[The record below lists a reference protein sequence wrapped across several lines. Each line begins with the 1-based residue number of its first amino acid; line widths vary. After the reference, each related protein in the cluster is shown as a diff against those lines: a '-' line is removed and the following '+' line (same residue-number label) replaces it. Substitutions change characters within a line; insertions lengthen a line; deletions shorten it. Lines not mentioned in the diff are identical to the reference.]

1 MKGLTMKQIFK
12 SRERLWVSLF
22 IISFAILLVTPQLF
36 TRKVILGSDSI
47 FHYNRFYEAAMQLK
61 NGNFSYFLSL
71 YGFQQSGRIVN
82 ALYGPF
88 FAYLQGGLIL
98 ISGTWFR
105 YQIVSRVLLHI
116 LAESSMYAL
125 LKQCKVKTS
134 IALSL
139 GLLYATTFS
148 IQYWTMRQGFSSWG
162 AALLPYCFIPAI
174 HYVFYQRVDQVRL
187 ALSMALIFQIHVL
200 SALMLAMMYLPFY
213 LYTFVK
219 ATTSKKKETILK
231 VLIAVIL
238 FLLLTVNV
246 WGVILYLRG
255 ANHLLDPFINREIG
269 KNGIDGTARYW
280 LYTPISLMVLLIL
293 QFIYAIV
300 NWKKLAR
307 WKRILHFIYFVF
319 FFLSTGLFPWQYLVE
334 NGNTFAE
341 LIQFPFRFF
350 VPATILLLAITGLTV
365 TRFVNWRKS
374 IAVLLF
380 AFAGVGLIQN
390 IMDTTDRVKSA
401 AQDGELISIVKHT
414 YVEGDYQ
421 TISLTMN
428 DSDLSQF
435 LNLVVKSTPDYV
447 PIYGTIGKQ
456 NTYDLYYENIVTNQR
471 TEKLIKDN
479 YLVLTWQADEG
490 EELNLPIVVYKD
502 SILTLN
508 GKELD
513 KDDYN
518 LSTIGTPT
526 VSSQEGKNKLEL
538 RYQEPEWLFV
548 AISAPLIVLGTI
560 GLQCLYTKISIKG
573 SLSTVVG

>member
-1 MKGLTMKQIFK
+1 MKQIFK

-22 IISFAILLVTPQLF
+22 IIGFAILLVTPQLF

-246 WGVILYLRG
+246 WGVLFYLRG

-269 KNGIDGTARYW
+269 KNEIDGTARYW

-548 AISAPLIVLGTI
+548 AISAPLVVLGTI
-560 GLQCLYTKISIKG
+560 GLQWLYTKISIKK
-573 SLSTVVG
+573 VA

>member
-1 MKGLTMKQIFK
+1 MKQIFK

-22 IISFAILLVTPQLF
+22 IIVFAILLVTPQLF

-82 ALYGPF
+82 ALYGPS

-435 LNLVVKSTPDYV
+435 LNLVVKPTPDYV

-456 NTYDLYYENIVTNQR
+456 NTYDLYYENIVTNQK

-490 EELNLPIVVYKD
+490 EELKLPIVVYKD

-548 AISAPLIVLGTI
+548 AISAPLIVLGII
-560 GLQCLYTKISIKG
+560 GLQWIYIKVK
-573 SLSTVVG
+573 TQRVA

>member
-1 MKGLTMKQIFK
+1 MKRIFK

-22 IISFAILLVTPQLF
+22 IIAFAILLVTPQLF

-238 FLLLTVNV
+238 FLLLTVNI
-246 WGVILYLRG
+246 WGVLLYLRG

-300 NWKKLAR
+300 NWKKLAK

-435 LNLVVKSTPDYV
+435 LNLVVKPTPDYV
-447 PIYGTIGKQ
+447 PIYGKIGKQ

-471 TEKLIKDN
+471 TEKLIEDN

-502 SILTLN
+502 SILILN

-548 AISAPLIVLGTI
+548 AISAPLIVIGII
-560 GLQCLYTKISIKG
+560 GLQWIYIKIK
-573 SLSTVVG
+573 TQRVA

>member
-1 MKGLTMKQIFK
+1 MKQIFK

-88 FAYLQGGLIL
+88 FSYLQGGLIL

-246 WGVILYLRG
+246 WGVLLYLRG

-401 AQDGELISIVKHT
+401 VQDGELISIVKHT

-435 LNLVVKSTPDYV
+435 LNLVVKPTPDYV

-490 EELNLPIVVYKD
+490 EKLNLPIVVYKD

-548 AISAPLIVLGTI
+548 AISAPLIVLGII
-560 GLQCLYTKISIKG
+560 GLQWIYIKVK
-573 SLSTVVG
+573 TQRVA

>member
-1 MKGLTMKQIFK
+1 MKQIFK

-22 IISFAILLVTPQLF
+22 IIGFAILLVTPQLF

-435 LNLVVKSTPDYV
+435 LNLVVKPTPDYV

-471 TEKLIKDN
+471 TEKLIEDN

-548 AISAPLIVLGTI
+548 AISAPLIVLGII
-560 GLQCLYTKISIKG
+560 GLQWIYIKVK
-573 SLSTVVG
+573 TQRVA

>member
-1 MKGLTMKQIFK
+1 MKQIFK

-22 IISFAILLVTPQLF
+22 IIVFAILLVTPQLF

-187 ALSMALIFQIHVL
+187 ALSMALIFQVHVL
-200 SALMLAMMYLPFY
+200 SALMLVMMYLPFY

-219 ATTSKKKETILK
+219 VTASKKKETIVK

-238 FLLLTVNV
+238 FLLLTVIV
-246 WGVILYLRG
+246 WGVLLYLRG

-435 LNLVVKSTPDYV
+435 LNLVVKPTPDYV

-471 TEKLIKDN
+471 TEKLIEDN

-538 RYQEPEWLFV
+538 RYQEPKWIFV
-548 AISAPLIVLGTI
+548 AISAPLIVLGI
-560 GLQCLYTKISIKG
+560 VSLQWIYIKVK
-573 SLSTVVG
+573 TQKVA

>member
-1 MKGLTMKQIFK
+1 MKQIFK

-246 WGVILYLRG
+246 WGVLLYLRG

-435 LNLVVKSTPDYV
+435 LNLVVKPTPDYV

-490 EELNLPIVVYKD
+490 EELNLPIVVYKNF
-502 SILTLN
+502 ILTLN

-538 RYQEPEWLFV
+538 RYHEPEWLFV
-548 AISAPLIVLGTI
+548 AISAPLIVLGII
-560 GLQCLYTKISIKG
+560 GLQWIYIKVK
-573 SLSTVVG
+573 TQRVA

>member
-22 IISFAILLVTPQLF
+22 IIVFAILLVTPQLF

-187 ALSMALIFQIHVL
+187 ALSMALIFQVHVL
-200 SALMLAMMYLPFY
+200 SALMLVMMYLPFY

-219 ATTSKKKETILK
+219 VTASKKKETIVK
-231 VLIAVIL
+231 ILIAVIL

-246 WGVILYLRG
+246 WGVLLYLRG

-435 LNLVVKSTPDYV
+435 LNLVVKPTPDYV

-471 TEKLIKDN
+471 TEKLIEDN

-538 RYQEPEWLFV
+538 RYQEPKWIFV
-548 AISAPLIVLGTI
+548 AISAPLIVLGI
-560 GLQCLYTKISIKG
+560 VSLQWIYIKVK
-573 SLSTVVG
+573 TQKVA

>member
-162 AALLPYCFIPAI
+162 AALVPYCFIPAI

-401 AQDGELISIVKHT
+401 VQDGELISIVKHT

-435 LNLVVKSTPDYV
+435 LNLVVKPTPDYV

-548 AISAPLIVLGTI
+548 AISTPLIVLGII
-560 GLQCLYTKISIKG
+560 GLQWIYIKVK
-573 SLSTVVG
+573 TQRVA

>member
-1 MKGLTMKQIFK
+1 MKQIFK

-22 IISFAILLVTPQLF
+22 IIVFAILLVTPQLF

-187 ALSMALIFQIHVL
+187 ALSMALIFQVHVL
-200 SALMLAMMYLPFY
+200 SALMLVMMYLPFY

-219 ATTSKKKETILK
+219 VTASKKKETIVK

-246 WGVILYLRG
+246 WGVLLYLRG

-380 AFAGVGLIQN
+380 VFAGVGLIQN

-435 LNLVVKSTPDYV
+435 LNLVVKPTPDYV

-471 TEKLIKDN
+471 TEKLIEDN

-538 RYQEPEWLFV
+538 RYQEPEWIFV
-548 AISAPLIVLGTI
+548 AISAPLIVLGI
-560 GLQCLYTKISIKG
+560 ISLQWIYIKVK
-573 SLSTVVG
+573 TQKVA

>member
-1 MKGLTMKQIFK
+1 MKQIFK

-22 IISFAILLVTPQLF
+22 IIGFAILLVTPQLF

-246 WGVILYLRG
+246 WGVLLYLRG

-401 AQDGELISIVKHT
+401 ARDGELISIVKHT

-435 LNLVVKSTPDYV
+435 LNLVVKPTPDYV

-548 AISAPLIVLGTI
+548 AISAPLIVLGII
-560 GLQCLYTKISIKG
+560 GLQWIYIKVK
-573 SLSTVVG
+573 TQRVA

>member
-1 MKGLTMKQIFK
+1 MKQIFK

-22 IISFAILLVTPQLF
+22 IIGFAILLVTPQLF

-246 WGVILYLRG
+246 WGVLLYLRD

-435 LNLVVKSTPDYV
+435 LNLVVKPTPDYV

-471 TEKLIKDN
+471 TEKLIEDN

-548 AISAPLIVLGTI
+548 AIFAPLIVLGI
-560 GLQCLYTKISIKG
+560 IVLQWIYIKVK
-573 SLSTVVG
+573 TQKVA

>member
-1 MKGLTMKQIFK
+1 MKQIFK

-22 IISFAILLVTPQLF
+22 IIGFAILLVTPQLF

-246 WGVILYLRG
+246 WGVLLYLRG

-435 LNLVVKSTPDYV
+435 LNLVVKPTPDYV

-548 AISAPLIVLGTI
+548 AISAPLIVLGII
-560 GLQCLYTKISIKG
+560 GLQWINIKVK
-573 SLSTVVG
+573 TQRVA

>member
-1 MKGLTMKQIFK
+1 MKQIFK

-390 IMDTTDRVKSA
+390 IMDTTDRVNSA

-435 LNLVVKSTPDYV
+435 LNLVVKPTPDYV

-471 TEKLIKDN
+471 TEKLIEDN

-548 AISAPLIVLGTI
+548 AIFAPLIVLGI
-560 GLQCLYTKISIKG
+560 IVLQWIYIKVK
-573 SLSTVVG
+573 TQKVA

>member
-1 MKGLTMKQIFK
+1 MKQIFK

-421 TISLTMN
+421 TINLTMN

-435 LNLVVKSTPDYV
+435 LNLVVKPTPDYV

-548 AISAPLIVLGTI
+548 AISAPLIVLGII
-560 GLQCLYTKISIKG
+560 GLQWIYIKVK
-573 SLSTVVG
+573 TQRVA

>member
-22 IISFAILLVTPQLF
+22 IIGFAILLVTPQLF

-246 WGVILYLRG
+246 WGVLLYLRG

-435 LNLVVKSTPDYV
+435 LNLVVKPTPDYV

-548 AISAPLIVLGTI
+548 AISAPLIVLGII
-560 GLQCLYTKISIKG
+560 GLQWINIKVK
-573 SLSTVVG
+573 TQRVA

>member
-1 MKGLTMKQIFK
+1 MKQIFK

-246 WGVILYLRG
+246 WGVLLYLRG

-390 IMDTTDRVKSA
+390 IRDTTDRVKSA

-456 NTYDLYYENIVTNQR
+456 NTYDLYYENIVMNQR

-548 AISAPLIVLGTI
+548 AISAPLVVLGTI
-560 GLQCLYTKISIKG
+560 GLQWLYTKISIKK
-573 SLSTVVG
+573 VA

>member
-1 MKGLTMKQIFK
+1 MKQIFK

-22 IISFAILLVTPQLF
+22 IIVFAILLVTPQLF

-116 LAESSMYAL
+116 LSESSMYAL

-187 ALSMALIFQIHVL
+187 ALSMALIFQVHVL
-200 SALMLAMMYLPFY
+200 SALMLVMMYLPFY
-213 LYTFVK
+213 IYTFVK
-219 ATTSKKKETILK
+219 VTASKKKETIVK

-246 WGVILYLRG
+246 WGVLLYLRG

-293 QFIYAIV
+293 QFIYAIA

-435 LNLVVKSTPDYV
+435 LNLVVKPTPDYV

-471 TEKLIKDN
+471 TEKLIEDN

-538 RYQEPEWLFV
+538 RYQEPEWIFV
-548 AISAPLIVLGTI
+548 AISAPLIVLGI
-560 GLQCLYTKISIKG
+560 ISLQWIYIKVK
-573 SLSTVVG
+573 TQKVA

>member
-1 MKGLTMKQIFK
+1 MKQIFK

-22 IISFAILLVTPQLF
+22 IIVFAILLVTPQLF

-187 ALSMALIFQIHVL
+187 ALSMALIFQVHVL
-200 SALMLAMMYLPFY
+200 SALMLVMMYLPFY

-219 ATTSKKKETILK
+219 VTASKKKETIVK
-231 VLIAVIL
+231 ILIAVIL

-246 WGVILYLRG
+246 WGVLLYLRG

-435 LNLVVKSTPDYV
+435 LNLVVKPTPDYV

-471 TEKLIKDN
+471 TEKLIEDN

-538 RYQEPEWLFV
+538 RYQEPKWIFV
-548 AISAPLIVLGTI
+548 AISAPLIVLGI
-560 GLQCLYTKISIKG
+560 VSLQWIYIKVK
-573 SLSTVVG
+573 TQKVA

>member
-1 MKGLTMKQIFK
+1 MKQIFK

-390 IMDTTDRVKSA
+390 IMDITDRVNSA

-435 LNLVVKSTPDYV
+435 LNLVVKPTPDYV

-471 TEKLIKDN
+471 TEKLIEDN

-548 AISAPLIVLGTI
+548 AISTPLIVLGII
-560 GLQCLYTKISIKG
+560 GLQWIYIKVK
-573 SLSTVVG
+573 TQRVA

>member
-1 MKGLTMKQIFK
+1 MKQIFK

-390 IMDTTDRVKSA
+390 IMDTTNRVKSA

-435 LNLVVKSTPDYV
+435 FNLVVKPTPDYV

-471 TEKLIKDN
+471 TEKLIEDN

-538 RYQEPEWLFV
+538 RYHEPEWLFV
-548 AISAPLIVLGTI
+548 AISAPLIVLGII
-560 GLQCLYTKISIKG
+560 GLQWIYIKVK
-573 SLSTVVG
+573 TQRVA

>member
-1 MKGLTMKQIFK
+1 MKQIFK

-435 LNLVVKSTPDYV
+435 LNLVVKPTPDYV

-490 EELNLPIVVYKD
+490 EELNLPIVVYKN

-538 RYQEPEWLFV
+538 RYHEPEWLFV
-548 AISAPLIVLGTI
+548 AISAPLIVLGII
-560 GLQCLYTKISIKG
+560 GLQWIYIKVK
-573 SLSTVVG
+573 TQRVA

>member
-1 MKGLTMKQIFK
+1 MKQIFK

-22 IISFAILLVTPQLF
+22 IIGFAILLVTPQLF

-200 SALMLAMMYLPFY
+200 SALMLDMMYLPFY

-246 WGVILYLRG
+246 WGVLLYLRD

-390 IMDTTDRVKSA
+390 IMDTTDRVNSA

-435 LNLVVKSTPDYV
+435 LNLVVKPTPDYV

-538 RYQEPEWLFV
+538 RYHEPEWLFV
-548 AISAPLIVLGTI
+548 AISAPLIVLGII
-560 GLQCLYTKISIKG
+560 GLQWIYIKVK
-573 SLSTVVG
+573 TQRVV

>member
-22 IISFAILLVTPQLF
+22 IIGFAILLVTPQLF

-200 SALMLAMMYLPFY
+200 SALMLAMMYIPFY

-246 WGVILYLRG
+246 WGVLLYLRG

-548 AISAPLIVLGTI
+548 AISAPLVVLGTI
-560 GLQCLYTKISIKG
+560 GLQWLYTKISIKK
-573 SLSTVVG
+573 VA

>member
-1 MKGLTMKQIFK
+1 MKQIFK

-22 IISFAILLVTPQLF
+22 IIGFAILLVTPQLF

-246 WGVILYLRG
+246 WGVLLYLRD

-526 VSSQEGKNKLEL
+526 VSSHEGKNKLEL

-548 AISAPLIVLGTI
+548 AISAPLVVLGTI
-560 GLQCLYTKISIKG
+560 GLQWLYTKISIKK
-573 SLSTVVG
+573 VA

>member
-1 MKGLTMKQIFK
+1 MKQIFK

-22 IISFAILLVTPQLF
+22 IIVFAILLVMPQLF

-187 ALSMALIFQIHVL
+187 ALSMALIFQVHVL
-200 SALMLAMMYLPFY
+200 SALMLVMMYLPFY
-213 LYTFVK
+213 IYTFVK
-219 ATTSKKKETILK
+219 VTASKKKETIVK

-246 WGVILYLRG
+246 WGVLLYLRG

-293 QFIYAIV
+293 QFIYAIA

-435 LNLVVKSTPDYV
+435 LNLVVKPTPDYV

-471 TEKLIKDN
+471 TEKLIEDN

-513 KDDYN
+513 KDDYK

-538 RYQEPEWLFV
+538 RYQEPEWIFV
-548 AISAPLIVLGTI
+548 AISAPLIVLGI
-560 GLQCLYTKISIKG
+560 ISLQWIYIKVK
-573 SLSTVVG
+573 TQKVA

>member
-22 IISFAILLVTPQLF
+22 IIVFAILLVTPQLF

-105 YQIVSRVLLHI
+105 YQIVSRLLLHI

-401 AQDGELISIVKHT
+401 VQDGELISIVKHT

-435 LNLVVKSTPDYV
+435 LNLVVKPTPDYV

-479 YLVLTWQADEG
+479 YLVLTWQANEG

-548 AISAPLIVLGTI
+548 AISAPLIVLGII
-560 GLQCLYTKISIKG
+560 GLQWIYIKVK
-573 SLSTVVG
+573 TQRVA

>member
-1 MKGLTMKQIFK
+1 MKQIFK

-22 IISFAILLVTPQLF
+22 IIGFAILLVTPQLF

-246 WGVILYLRG
+246 WGVLLYLRG
-255 ANHLLDPFINREIG
+255 ANHPLDPFINREIG

-390 IMDTTDRVKSA
+390 IMDTTDRVNSA

-435 LNLVVKSTPDYV
+435 LNLVVKPTPDYV

-538 RYQEPEWLFV
+538 RYHEPEWLFV
-548 AISAPLIVLGTI
+548 AISAPLIVLGII
-560 GLQCLYTKISIKG
+560 GLQWIYIKVK
-573 SLSTVVG
+573 TQRVA

>member
-22 IISFAILLVTPQLF
+22 IIGFAILLVTPQLF

-116 LAESSMYAL
+116 LAESSMYVL

-174 HYVFYQRVDQVRL
+174 HYVFYQRVNQVRL

-246 WGVILYLRG
+246 WGVLLYLRD

-390 IMDTTDRVKSA
+390 IMDTTDRVNSA

-435 LNLVVKSTPDYV
+435 LNLVVKPTPDYV

-548 AISAPLIVLGTI
+548 AISTPLIVLGII
-560 GLQCLYTKISIKG
+560 GLQWIYIKVK
-573 SLSTVVG
+573 TQRVA

>member
-22 IISFAILLVTPQLF
+22 IIGFAILLVTPQLF

-187 ALSMALIFQIHVL
+187 ALSMALIFRIHVL

-246 WGVILYLRG
+246 WGVLLYLRG
-255 ANHLLDPFINREIG
+255 ANHLLVPFINREIG

-341 LIQFPFRFF
+341 LIQFPVRFF

-390 IMDTTDRVKSA
+390 IMDNTDRVKSA
-401 AQDGELISIVKHT
+401 ARDGELISIVKHT

-435 LNLVVKSTPDYV
+435 LNLVVKPTPDYV

-548 AISAPLIVLGTI
+548 AISAPLIVLGII
-560 GLQCLYTKISIKG
+560 GLQWIYIKVK
-573 SLSTVVG
+573 TQRVA

>member
-246 WGVILYLRG
+246 WGVLLYLRG

-401 AQDGELISIVKHT
+401 VQDGELISIVKHT

-435 LNLVVKSTPDYV
+435 LNLVVKPTPDYV

-490 EELNLPIVVYKD
+490 EKLNLPIVVYKD

-548 AISAPLIVLGTI
+548 AISTPLIVLGII
-560 GLQCLYTKISIKG
+560 GLQWIYIKVK
-573 SLSTVVG
+573 TQRVA

>member
-1 MKGLTMKQIFK
+1 MKQIFK

-246 WGVILYLRG
+246 WGVLLYLRG

-435 LNLVVKSTPDYV
+435 LNLVAKSTPDYV

-456 NTYDLYYENIVTNQR
+456 NTYDLYYENIVMNQR

-548 AISAPLIVLGTI
+548 AISAPLVVLGTI
-560 GLQCLYTKISIKG
+560 GLQWLYTKISIKK
-573 SLSTVVG
+573 VA

>member
-1 MKGLTMKQIFK
+1 MKQIFK

-22 IISFAILLVTPQLF
+22 IIVFAILLVTPQLF

-187 ALSMALIFQIHVL
+187 ALSMALIFQVHVL
-200 SALMLAMMYLPFY
+200 SALMLVMMYLPFY
-213 LYTFVK
+213 IYTFVK
-219 ATTSKKKETILK
+219 VTASKKKETIVK

-246 WGVILYLRG
+246 WGVLFYLRG

-538 RYQEPEWLFV
+538 RYQEPEWIFV
-548 AISAPLIVLGTI
+548 AISAPLIVLGI
-560 GLQCLYTKISIKG
+560 ISLQWIYIKVK
-573 SLSTVVG
+573 TQKVA

>member
-1 MKGLTMKQIFK
+1 MKQIFK

-174 HYVFYQRVDQVRL
+174 YYVFYQRVDQVRL

-246 WGVILYLRG
+246 WGVLLYLRG

-401 AQDGELISIVKHT
+401 VQDGELISIVKHT

-435 LNLVVKSTPDYV
+435 LNLVVKPTPDYV

-490 EELNLPIVVYKD
+490 EKLNLPIVVYKD

-548 AISAPLIVLGTI
+548 AISAPLIVLGII
-560 GLQCLYTKISIKG
+560 GLQWIYIKVK
-573 SLSTVVG
+573 TQRVA

>member
-1 MKGLTMKQIFK
+1 MKQIFK

-22 IISFAILLVTPQLF
+22 IIVFAILLVTPQLF

-174 HYVFYQRVDQVRL
+174 HYVFYQRVDQVRQ
-187 ALSMALIFQIHVL
+187 ALSMALIFQVHVL
-200 SALMLAMMYLPFY
+200 SALMLVMMYLPFY

-219 ATTSKKKETILK
+219 VTASKKKETIVK

-246 WGVILYLRG
+246 WGVLLYLRG

-293 QFIYAIV
+293 QFIYAIA

-435 LNLVVKSTPDYV
+435 LNLVVKPTPDYV

-471 TEKLIKDN
+471 TEKLIEDN

-538 RYQEPEWLFV
+538 RYQEPEWIFV
-548 AISAPLIVLGTI
+548 AISAPLIVLGI
-560 GLQCLYTKISIKG
+560 ISLQWIYIKVKIQK
-573 SLSTVVG
+573 VA

>member
-22 IISFAILLVTPQLF
+22 IIGFAILLVTPQLF

-246 WGVILYLRG
+246 WGVLFYLRG

-341 LIQFPFRFF
+341 LFQFPFRFF

-548 AISAPLIVLGTI
+548 AIGAPLIVLGII
-560 GLQCLYTKISIKG
+560 GLQWIYIKVK
-573 SLSTVVG
+573 TQKVA